1 MIYVYIIGIIC
12 FGGLLLLFNHLDNES
27 PKAKGTGVQRDT
39 SNDGCINSL
48 FKILLVGG
56 LIVYVII
63 NLKMCSDS
71 NYNDY
76 DSDYEYYE
84 PRHSD

>member
-27 PKAKGTGVQRDT
+27 KKAKETGVQRDT

-48 FKILLVGG
+48 FYWLFMRG
-56 LIVYVII
+56 
-63 NLKMCSDS
+63 
-71 NYNDY
+71 
-76 DSDYEYYE
+76 
-84 PRHSD
+84 